1 MQKNLIHVAIVE
13 DDRDI
18 CQTLA
23 LIIDGT
29 PGYSCK
35 KIFQNCESAIP
46 EITTYRPDVV
56 LMDINLPGMSGIEG
70 TQKLKT
76 ALPDLDIIML
86 TIQMDDH
93 SIFESL
99 KAGASGYL
107 IKNTPPAE
115 LLQAITEVHEGGAP
129 MSTRIARKVLASFR
143 THSESPLSDRES
155 EILRQLCD
163 GQNYKVI
170 AENLFV
176 SGHTIRTHIKNIY
189 RKLHVN
195 SRAEAVKKAIKD
207 KLI

>member
-1 MQKNLIHVAIVE
+1 MIHVAIVE
-13 DDRDI
+13 DDKDI

-29 PGYSCK
+29 PGYSCQK
-35 KIFQNCESAIP
+35 TFHDCESAIP
-46 EITTYRPDVV
+46 VLITYRPDVV

-70 TQKLKT
+70 AKKLKT
-76 ALPDLDIIML
+76 ALPDLDILML
-86 TIQMDDH
+86 TVQADDH
-93 SIFESL
+93 SVFESL
-99 KAGASGYL
+99 RAGATGYL
-107 IKNTPPAE
+107 IKSTPPAE
-115 LLQAITEVHEGGAP
+115 LLQAISEVFEGGAP
-129 MSTRIARKVLASFR
+129 MSSQIARKVLQSFR
-143 THSESPLSDRES
+143 PTSESPLSERET

-189 RKLHVN
+189 QKLHVN
-195 SRAEAVKKAIKD
+195 SRAEAVKKAMKD